1 MSSSITGLERKFLHE
16 QAELC
21 GSKCPFIVFNEYIYI
36 MIMYMYICMFP
47 AQIEDM
53 YVVLLLCGAT
63 VREDPMVYHP

>member
-1 MSSSITGLERKFLHE
+1 
-16 QAELC
+16 
-21 GSKCPFIVFNEYIYI
+21 